1 MAQVL
6 LAGEGLVEVEYAEA
20 GDGQGRML
28 GEGQFFVSLGL
39 ADAQEPAGRFGI
51 LFGKSRVV
59 RGRFLGEFSVRWR
72 MEAGR

>member
-1 MAQVL
+1 MGWKENGSVMAQVL

-39 ADAQEPAGRFGI
+39 ADAKER
-51 LFGKSRVV
+51 
-59 RGRFLGEFSVRWR
+59 
-72 MEAGR
+72 EAALESFW